1 MQAARYMKDNWIIL
15 TLVLWLATLTNHS
28 RGEVVYRKL
37 STIQVLAGQPETPPL
52 GPPAIESDL
61 ASGLRIVK
69 LSPSDKGFIAL
80 LDGGSRQGLLEGAK
94 LEVRRSKCQAP
105 IPSKDESIWIPVAQ
119 LKVIEVRDVYALA
132 RLVTDGSQ
140 LSGVHFP
147 DAPGAMVGDR
157 AFREEQTL
165 AQTIRVIPTR
175 TLTYDQLFVDPKAFP
190 SSFELTPEGKAYLK
204 EQAQIFASVHAPL
217 LLIEGHTDHHGD
229 RQSNQIESYQRA
241 LTIRQTLIDELG
253 LDPERLVAIGLGE
266 TEILDEPYLSG
277 RDRLARRIVLRTKNQ
292 ETSP

>member
-1 MQAARYMKDNWIIL
+1 MQAARYVKDNWIIL
-15 TLVLWLATLTNHS
+15 TLGLWLATLTNHS
-28 RGEVVYRKL
+28 HGEVVYRKV
-37 STIQVLAGQPETPPL
+37 STIQVLATQLENQPSVLPETD
-52 GPPAIESDL
+52 IDL
-61 ASGLRIVK
+61 VRGLRIIK
-69 LSPSDKGFIAL
+69 ISSSPQGLLAL
-80 LDGGSRQGLLEGAK
+80 LAGGSRHGLLTGAL
-94 LEVRRSKCQAP
+94 LEVRRPKNS
-105 IPSKDESIWIPVAQ
+105 PSAAGDEAWIPVAQ
-119 LKVIEVRDVYALA
+119 LKTIEVRGDFALA
-132 RLVTDGSQ
+132 RVVTDGSQ
-140 LSGVHFP
+140 LSGVQFP

-157 AFREEQTL
+157 AFRDEPIL

-190 SSFELTPEGKAYLK
+190 SSFELTPEGKAFLV
-204 EQAQIFASVHAPL
+204 EQAQIFTSVHAPL
-217 LLIEGHTDHHGD
+217 LLIEGFTDHHGD

-266 TEILDEPYLSG
+266 TEALDEPYLPG